1 MRYKKIFSEA
11 ERAGAK
17 KSHVVFTME
26 KGVILHNGI

>member
-26 KGVILHNGI
+26 FEMV